1 MYYKKNFK
9 SNLQVLLK
17 EISTEDFFC
26 LVNAMFEF
34 DEAKNMMVAILAE
47 FKADI
52 RQQRKATDQLL
63 LVYNQLLKMA
73 ENLYGLSES
82 VGNSSQITDASLDN
96 YDDLIYVSDDENSV
110 NETNSPKSSRHLAT
124 TDQFYDDG
132 RVAKVDEDIAFNLTL
147 DEVAKKVKTLYSF
160 MNIVLYGVEWSVN

>member
-1 MYYKKNFK
+1 
-9 SNLQVLLK
+9 
-17 EISTEDFFC
+17 
-26 LVNAMFEF
+26 MFEF

-82 VGNSSQITDASLDN
+82 VGNSSQITENLEYFNSSTDASLDN

-110 NETNSPKSSRHLAT
+110 SETNSPKSSRHLAT